1 VLIFGSTT
9 AGERFLENG
18 KTVKGSS
25 KKKSDEFS
33 NPFLTQEVKIHSSPA
48 QTVFENGYEK
58 CDSALHSLSVVLPA
72 VLKSDNEIMTVNG
85 AVDHLINNA
94 FANLRNESARLKKI
108 AEDNGIEIGRVNYT
122 NVTTYQAKITCN
134 KSGQYLQMIRELDR
148 LIELVHSTWLAGF
161 IADDAK
167 GALERQWRRKTLGV
181 SAEIS
186 AILARAFSAAQ
197 KLKHD
202 AQAESDQ
209 AATDSLADEVEET
222 PKKKSRKTKTQT
234 PDSTEASTPLMGEDA
249 GLAEQSTKENG
260 LVTATL

>member
-1 VLIFGSTT
+1 M
-9 AGERFLENG
+9 ENG
-18 KTVKGSS
+18 KAVKGAPR
-25 KKKSDEFS
+25 KKSDEFS

-48 QTVFENGYEK
+48 QAVFENGFEK
-58 CDSALHSLSVVLPA
+58 CDSALRSLSVVLPA

-94 FANLRNESARLKKI
+94 FVNLRNESARLKKI
-108 AEDNGIEIGRVNYT
+108 AEDNGIEIGRVSYT
-122 NVTTYQAKITCN
+122 NITTYQAKITCN

-148 LIELVHSTWLAGF
+148 LMELVHSTWLAGF

-181 SAEIS
+181 SAEIT

-197 KLKHD
+197 KLKHEV
-202 AQAESDQ
+202 QAEPGQ
-209 AATDSLADEVEET
+209 AAADSPADEVVET
-222 PKKKSRKTKTQT
+222 PKKKTRKTKTQA

-249 GLAEQSTKENG
+249 GLAEQATKDDA
-260 LVTATL
+260 LVAAVL

>member
-1 VLIFGSTT
+1 
-9 AGERFLENG
+9 LENG
-18 KTVKGSS
+18 KAVKSAPR
-25 KKKSDEFS
+25 KKADEFS
-33 NPFLTQEVKIHSSPA
+33 NPFLTQDVKIHSSPA
-48 QTVFENGYEK
+48 QAVFENGYEK
-58 CDSALHSLSVVLPA
+58 CDSALRSLSVVLPA

-148 LIELVHSTWLAGF
+148 LMELVHSTWLAGF

-181 SAEIS
+181 SAEIT

-202 AQAESDQ
+202 VQAESGQ
-209 AATDSLADEVEET
+209 AVTESPAIEVAET
-222 PKKKSRKTKTQT
+222 PKKKTRKTKTQT
-234 PDSTEASTPLMGEDA
+234 PDSTEASTPLVGEDA
-249 GLAEQSTKENG
+249 GLAEKATKEEE
-260 LVTATL
+260 LVAATLSS

>member
-1 VLIFGSTT
+1 M
-9 AGERFLENG
+9 A
-18 KTVKGSS
+18 
-25 KKKSDEFS
+25 
-33 NPFLTQEVKIHSSPA
+33 
-48 QTVFENGYEK
+48 
-58 CDSALHSLSVVLPA
+58 
-72 VLKSDNEIMTVNG
+72 VNG

-122 NVTTYQAKITCN
+122 NITAYQAKITCN

-148 LIELVHSTWLAGF
+148 LMELVHSTWLAGF

-181 SAEIS
+181 SAEIT

-202 AQAESDQ
+202 APAESGQ
-209 AATDSLADEVEET
+209 AATDSPAVEVAES
-222 PKKKSRKTKTQT
+222 PKKKTRKAKTQT
-234 PDSTEASTPLMGEDA
+234 PDSTETSTPLMGEDV
-249 GLAEQSTKENG
+249 GLAEQATKEEN
-260 LVTATL
+260 LMAATL

>member
-1 VLIFGSTT
+1 
-9 AGERFLENG
+9 LENV
-18 KTVKGSS
+18 KTVKGAPR
-25 KKKSDEFS
+25 KKADEFS
-33 NPFLTQEVKIHSSPA
+33 NPFLTQDVKIHSSPA
-48 QTVFENGYEK
+48 QAVFENGYEK
-58 CDSALHSLSVVLPA
+58 CDSALRSLSVVLPA
-72 VLKSDNEIMTVNG
+72 VLKNDNEIMTVNG

-108 AEDNGIEIGRVNYT
+108 AEDNGIEIGRVNYS

-148 LIELVHSTWLAGF
+148 LMELVHSTWLAGF

-181 SAEIS
+181 SAEFT

-202 AQAESDQ
+202 AQAEPGQ
-209 AATDSLADEVEET
+209 AATESPADEAAET
-222 PKKKSRKTKTQT
+222 PKKKTRKMQAKT
-234 PDSTEASTPLMGEDA
+234 PDSAEAIASSPLDDAVFAECTTNDDGVAASTC
-249 GLAEQSTKENG
+249 
-260 LVTATL
+260 

>member
-1 VLIFGSTT
+1 MTR
-9 AGERFLENG
+9 APKR
-18 KTVKGSS
+18 
-25 KKKSDEFS
+25 KSDEFS

-48 QTVFENGYEK
+48 QAVFENGYEK

-72 VLKSDNEIMTVNG
+72 VLKNDSEIMAVNG
-85 AVDHLINNA
+85 AVDHLINNT

-108 AEDNGIEIGRVNYT
+108 SEDNGIVIGRVNYT
-122 NVTTYQAKITCN
+122 NITTYQAKITCN

-148 LIELVHSTWLAGF
+148 LMELVHSTWLAGF

-186 AILARAFSAAQ
+186 AILARAFSSAQ
-197 KLKHD
+197 KLKHY

-209 AATDSLADEVEET
+209 SATDSPADEAVER
-222 PKKKSRKTKTQT
+222 PKKKTRKTKTQT
-234 PDSTEASTPLMGEDA
+234 PDSAEAITPLMGEDA
-249 GLAEQSTKENG
+249 GHVEQATNEDG

>member
-1 VLIFGSTT
+1 M
-9 AGERFLENG
+9 ENG
-18 KTVKGSS
+18 KAVKGAP
-25 KKKSDEFS
+25 KRKSDEFS

-48 QTVFENGYEK
+48 QAVFENGFEK
-58 CDSALHSLSVVLPA
+58 CDSALRSLSVVLPA

-94 FANLRNESARLKKI
+94 FVNLRNESARLKKI

-122 NVTTYQAKITCN
+122 NVTAYQAKITCN

-148 LIELVHSTWLAGF
+148 LMELVHSTWLAGF

-197 KLKHD
+197 KLRHD
-202 AQAESDQ
+202 AQAEPDK
-209 AATDSLADEVEET
+209 AATDNPADEVAET
-222 PKKKSRKTKTQT
+222 PKKKTRKTKTQT
-234 PDSTEASTPLMGEDA
+234 PDSAEASTPSPVDDA
-249 GLAEQSTKENG
+249 ALAEPPATKDDG
-260 LVTATL
+260 LVATTFQCSPS

>member
-1 VLIFGSTT
+1 
-9 AGERFLENG
+9 LENG
-18 KTVKGSS
+18 KAVKGAPR
-25 KKKSDEFS
+25 KKADEFS
-33 NPFLTQEVKIHSSPA
+33 NPFLTQDVKIHSSPA
-48 QTVFENGYEK
+48 QAVFKNGYEK
-58 CDSALHSLSVVLPA
+58 CDSALRSLSVVLPA
-72 VLKSDNEIMTVNG
+72 VLKNDNEIMTVNG

-134 KSGQYLQMIRELDR
+134 KSCQYLQMIRELDR
-148 LIELVHSTWLAGF
+148 LMELVHSTWLAGF

-186 AILARAFSAAQ
+186 AILVRAFSAAQ

-202 AQAESDQ
+202 PQAEPGQ
-209 AATDSLADEVEET
+209 AATESPADEVAET
-222 PKKKSRKTKTQT
+222 PKKKSRKIQTKT
-234 PDSTEASTPLMGEDA
+234 PDSAETSTPLMDEDA
-249 GLAEQSTKENG
+249 GLVKQSTEENR

>member
-1 VLIFGSTT
+1 M
-9 AGERFLENG
+9 ENG
-18 KTVKGSS
+18 KAVKGAT
-25 KKKSDEFS
+25 KRKSDEFS

-48 QTVFENGYEK
+48 QAVFENGFEK
-58 CDSALHSLSVVLPA
+58 CDSALRSLSVVLPA
-72 VLKSDNEIMTVNG
+72 VLKSDNEVMTVNG

-94 FANLRNESARLKKI
+94 FVNLRNESARLKKI

-122 NVTTYQAKITCN
+122 NVTAYQAKITCN

-148 LIELVHSTWLAGF
+148 LMELVHSTWLAGF

-197 KLKHD
+197 RIKHD
-202 AQAESDQ
+202 AQAESVQ
-209 AATDSLADEVEET
+209 EATDSPAEEVVEA

-234 PDSTEASTPLMGEDA
+234 PDSAEAITPSPNENVDLVEPT
-249 GLAEQSTKENG
+249 TKDDG
-260 LVTATL
+260 LVATTL

>member
-1 VLIFGSTT
+1 V
-9 AGERFLENG
+9 ENG
-18 KTVKGSS
+18 KAVKGAT
-25 KKKSDEFS
+25 KRKADEFS

-48 QTVFENGYEK
+48 QAVFENGFEK
-58 CDSALHSLSVVLPA
+58 CDSALRSLSVVLPA
-72 VLKSDNEIMTVNG
+72 VLKSDNEVMTVNG

-94 FANLRNESARLKKI
+94 FVNLRNESVRLKKI

-122 NVTTYQAKITCN
+122 NVTAYQAKITCN

-148 LIELVHSTWLAGF
+148 LMELVHSTWLAGF

-186 AILARAFSAAQ
+186 AILARAFSASQ

-202 AQAESDQ
+202 AQAEPGQ
-209 AATDSLADEVEET
+209 AITESPAEEVVEA
-222 PKKKSRKTKTQT
+222 PKKKTRKSKTQI
-234 PDSTEASTPLMGEDA
+234 PDSAEAITSSPADDA
-249 GLAEQSTKENG
+249 ALAEPATKEDG
-260 LVTATL
+260 LVATTP

>member
-1 VLIFGSTT
+1 M
-9 AGERFLENG
+9 END
-18 KTVKGSS
+18 KAVKGVPRR
-25 KKKSDEFS
+25 KSDEFS

-48 QTVFENGYEK
+48 QAVFENGFEK
-58 CDSALHSLSVVLPA
+58 CDSALRSLSVVLPA
-72 VLKSDNEIMTVNG
+72 VLKSDNEILTVNG

-94 FANLRNESARLKKI
+94 FVNLRNESARLKKI

-122 NVTTYQAKITCN
+122 NVTAYQAKITCN

-148 LIELVHSTWLAGF
+148 LMELVHSTWLAGF

-197 KLKHD
+197 KFRHD
-202 AQAESDQ
+202 AQAESGQ
-209 AATDSLADEVEET
+209 AATDNPADEVKVET
-222 PKKKSRKTKTQT
+222 PKKKPRKAKVQI
-234 PDSTEASTPLMGEDA
+234 PDSAETIASLLADEAGITVPATTGDT
-249 GLAEQSTKENG
+249 LAA
-260 LVTATL
+260 ATL

>member
-1 VLIFGSTT
+1 M
-9 AGERFLENG
+9 ENG
-18 KTVKGSS
+18 KSVKGAPR
-25 KKKSDEFS
+25 KKADEFS

-48 QTVFENGYEK
+48 QAVFENGFEK
-58 CDSALHSLSVVLPA
+58 CDSALRSLSVVLPA

-85 AVDHLINNA
+85 AVDNLINNA
-94 FANLRNESARLKKI
+94 FVNLRNESARLKKI

-122 NVTTYQAKITCN
+122 NITTYQAKITCN

-148 LIELVHSTWLAGF
+148 LMELVHSTWLAGF

-181 SAEIS
+181 SAEIT

-202 AQAESDQ
+202 AQAEPGQ
-209 AATDSLADEVEET
+209 AATENQADEVAET
-222 PKKKSRKTKTQT
+222 SKKKTRKTKIQT

-249 GLAEQSTKENG
+249 GLAETAMKEND
-260 LVTATL
+260 LVVATL

>member
-1 VLIFGSTT
+1 MTR
-9 AGERFLENG
+9 APKR
-18 KTVKGSS
+18 
-25 KKKSDEFS
+25 KSDEFS

-48 QTVFENGYEK
+48 QAVFENGFDK

-72 VLKSDNEIMTVNG
+72 VLKNDHEIMTVNS

-94 FANLRNESARLKKI
+94 IANLRNESARLKKI

-148 LIELVHSTWLAGF
+148 LMELVHSTWLAGF

-167 GALERQWRRKTLGV
+167 GALERQWRRKTMGI

-209 AATDSLADEVEET
+209 AATDSPVDELVES
-222 PKKKSRKTKTQT
+222 PKKKSRKTKPQT
-234 PDSTEASTPLMGEDA
+234 SNSAEVMASSPLDDAVVDSS
-249 GLAEQSTKENG
+249 
-260 LVTATL
+260 

>member
-1 VLIFGSTT
+1 M
-9 AGERFLENG
+9 ENG
-18 KTVKGSS
+18 KTVTGAPKR
-25 KKKSDEFS
+25 KSDEFS
-33 NPFLTQEVKIHSSPA
+33 NPFLAQEVKIHSSPA
-48 QTVFENGYEK
+48 QSVFENGYEK

-72 VLKSDNEIMTVNG
+72 VLKSDTEIMTVNG

-148 LIELVHSTWLAGF
+148 LMELVHSTWLAGF
-161 IADDAK
+161 IADDAR

-202 AQAESDQ
+202 AQAKSDQ
-209 AATDSLADEVEET
+209 AATDSPADEAVER
-222 PKKKSRKTKTQT
+222 PKKKSRKVKTRT
-234 PDSTEASTPLMGEDA
+234 PDSAVAIVSSSLDDA
-249 GLAEQSTKENG
+249 VLSERTTNDDS
-260 LVTATL
+260 VVATTCY

>member
-1 VLIFGSTT
+1 M
-9 AGERFLENG
+9 ENG
-18 KTVKGSS
+18 KAVKGAPR
-25 KKKSDEFS
+25 KKSDEFS

-48 QTVFENGYEK
+48 QAVFENGYEK
-58 CDSALHSLSVVLPA
+58 CDSALRSLSVVLPA
-72 VLKSDNEIMTVNG
+72 VLKSDNEVMTVNG

-94 FANLRNESARLKKI
+94 FVNLRNESARLKKI

-134 KSGQYLQMIRELDR
+134 KSGQYLQMIRELDK
-148 LIELVHSTWLAGF
+148 LMELVHSTWLAGF

-181 SAEIS
+181 SAEIT

-202 AQAESDQ
+202 IQAEPDQ
-209 AATDSLADEVEET
+209 AATDNSADEAVEK
-222 PKKKSRKTKTQT
+222 PKKKLRKTKIQT
-234 PDSTEASTPLMGEDA
+234 SDSSVAIALSPFDNVV
-249 GLAEQSTKENG
+249 LAERTTNDDD
-260 LVTATL
+260 LVAATL

>member
-1 VLIFGSTT
+1 V
-9 AGERFLENG
+9 ENG
-18 KTVKGSS
+18 KTKTGAP
-25 KKKSDEFS
+25 KRKSDEFS

-48 QTVFENGYEK
+48 QAAFENGYEK

-72 VLKSDNEIMTVNG
+72 VLKSDNEIMTVNS

-108 AEDNGIEIGRVNYT
+108 AEDNGIEIGRVNYS

-148 LIELVHSTWLAGF
+148 LMELVHSTWLAGF
-161 IADDAK
+161 IADDVK

-209 AATDSLADEVEET
+209 AATDSSVDETVET
-222 PKKKSRKTKTQT
+222 PKKKSRKTKAQT
-234 PDSTEASTPLMGEDA
+234 SDSTAAISSLPLDDAVLVERTTNDDGVAST
-249 GLAEQSTKENG
+249 TF
-260 LVTATL
+260 

>member
-1 VLIFGSTT
+1 M
-9 AGERFLENG
+9 ENG
-18 KTVKGSS
+18 KAVKGAT
-25 KKKSDEFS
+25 KRKADEFS

-48 QTVFENGYEK
+48 QAVFENGYEK
-58 CDSALHSLSVVLPA
+58 CDSALRSLSVVLPA

-94 FANLRNESARLKKI
+94 FVNLRNESARLKKI

-148 LIELVHSTWLAGF
+148 LMELVHSTWLAGF

-186 AILARAFSAAQ
+186 AILARAFTAAQ

-202 AQAESDQ
+202 AQAESGH
-209 AATDSLADEVEET
+209 AATEIPADEVVEI
-222 PKKKSRKTKTQT
+222 PKKKSRKTKTKT
-234 PDSTEASTPLMGEDA
+234 PDSTETSTPLMGEDA
-249 GLAEQSTKENG
+249 CLAEQATKDDG
-260 LVTATL
+260 LMAATL

>member
-1 VLIFGSTT
+1 M
-9 AGERFLENG
+9 ENG
-18 KTVKGSS
+18 KAVKGAPR
-25 KKKSDEFS
+25 KKADEFS

-48 QTVFENGYEK
+48 QAVFENGYEK
-58 CDSALHSLSVVLPA
+58 CDSALRSLSVVLPA

-122 NVTTYQAKITCN
+122 NVTAYQAKITCN

-148 LIELVHSTWLAGF
+148 LMELVHSTWLAGF

-202 AQAESDQ
+202 AQAEFAQ
-209 AATDSLADEVEET
+209 AATDSPAEEVVEA
-222 PKKKSRKTKTQT
+222 PKKKSRKTKSNT
-234 PDSTEASTPLMGEDA
+234 PDSAEENAPSPGEAA
-249 GLAEQSTKENG
+249 VLAEQATKDDD
-260 LVTATL
+260 LVATTF

>member
-1 VLIFGSTT
+1 M
-9 AGERFLENG
+9 ENG
-18 KTVKGSS
+18 KAVKGAPR
-25 KKKSDEFS
+25 KKSDEFS

-48 QTVFENGYEK
+48 QAVFENGFEK
-58 CDSALHSLSVVLPA
+58 CDSALRSLSVVLPA

-94 FANLRNESARLKKI
+94 FVNLRNESARLKKI

-122 NVTTYQAKITCN
+122 NITTYQAKITCN

-148 LIELVHSTWLAGF
+148 LMELVHSTWLAGF
-161 IADDAK
+161 IADDVK

-181 SAEIS
+181 SAEIT

-202 AQAESDQ
+202 VQVEPVQ
-209 AATDSLADEVEET
+209 AAADSPAVEVAEIS
-222 PKKKSRKTKTQT
+222 KKKTRKTKTLT

-249 GLAEQSTKENG
+249 GLAETTMKEND
-260 LVTATL
+260 LVVATL

>member
-1 VLIFGSTT
+1 M
-9 AGERFLENG
+9 ENS
-18 KTVKGSS
+18 KAVKGAT
-25 KKKSDEFS
+25 KRKSDEFS

-48 QTVFENGYEK
+48 QAVFENGFEK
-58 CDSALHSLSVVLPA
+58 CDSALRSLSVVLPA

-94 FANLRNESARLKKI
+94 FVNLRNESARLKKI

-122 NVTTYQAKITCN
+122 NVTAYQAKITCN
-134 KSGQYLQMIRELDR
+134 KSGQYLQMIRELDK
-148 LIELVHSTWLAGF
+148 LMELVHSTWLAGF

-181 SAEIS
+181 SAEIT

-202 AQAESDQ
+202 VQAESSQ
-209 AATDSLADEVEET
+209 AVTESPAEEVAET
-222 PKKKSRKTKTQT
+222 PKKKTRKTKTQS
-234 PDSTEASTPLMGEDA
+234 PDSAEAIASSPVGNA
-249 GLAEQSTKENG
+249 GLAVPATKEDG
-260 LVTATL
+260 LVATTP

>member
-1 VLIFGSTT
+1 M
-9 AGERFLENG
+9 ENG
-18 KTVKGSS
+18 KAVKGAPR
-25 KKKSDEFS
+25 KKADEFS

-48 QTVFENGYEK
+48 QAVFENGFEK
-58 CDSALHSLSVVLPA
+58 CDSALRSLSVVLPA
-72 VLKSDNEIMTVNG
+72 VLKSDNEVMTVNG

-122 NVTTYQAKITCN
+122 NVTAYQAKITCN

-148 LIELVHSTWLAGF
+148 LMELVHSTWLAGF

-181 SAEIS
+181 SAEIT

-202 AQAESDQ
+202 VQVEPEQ
-209 AATDSLADEVEET
+209 AATEIPAEEVVVEA
-222 PKKKSRKTKTQT
+222 PKKKTRKTKTQT
-234 PDSTEASTPLMGEDA
+234 PDSAETVASSLADDA
-249 GLAEQSTKENG
+249 AIAETATKEG
-260 LVTATL
+260 DLVATTL

>member
-1 VLIFGSTT
+1 M
-9 AGERFLENG
+9 ENG
-18 KTVKGSS
+18 KAVKGAS

-48 QTVFENGYEK
+48 QAVFENGYDK

-122 NVTTYQAKITCN
+122 NITTYQAKITCN

-148 LIELVHSTWLAGF
+148 LMELVHSTWLAGF

-202 AQAESDQ
+202 AQAESGR
-209 AATDSLADEVEET
+209 AATDSSADEVIGT
-222 PKKKSRKTKTQT
+222 PKKKSRNAKIQA
-234 PDSTEASTPLMGEDA
+234 PDSAVAIASSPLDDA
-249 GLAEQSTKENG
+249 VLSERTTNHDGVA
-260 LVTATL
+260 ATNS

>member
-1 VLIFGSTT
+1 M
-9 AGERFLENG
+9 ENG
-18 KTVKGSS
+18 KAVKGAT
-25 KKKSDEFS
+25 KRKSDEFS

-48 QTVFENGYEK
+48 QAVFENGYEK
-58 CDSALHSLSVVLPA
+58 CDSALRSLSVVLPA
-72 VLKSDNEIMTVNG
+72 VLKSDNEVTTVNG

-122 NVTTYQAKITCN
+122 NVTAYQAKITCN

-148 LIELVHSTWLAGF
+148 LMELVHSTWLAGF

-181 SAEIS
+181 SAEIT

-202 AQAESDQ
+202 VQAESGQ
-209 AATDSLADEVEET
+209 AATEIPAEEVVVEA
-222 PKKKSRKTKTQT
+222 PKKKTRKTKTQT
-234 PDSTEASTPLMGEDA
+234 PDSAETVASSLADDA
-249 GLAEQSTKENG
+249 GLAERATKEDG
-260 LVTATL
+260 LVATTSE

>member
-1 VLIFGSTT
+1 MD
-9 AGERFLENG
+9 NG
-18 KTVKGSS
+18 KAVKDAPRR
-25 KKKSDEFS
+25 KADEFS

-48 QTVFENGYEK
+48 QAVFENGYEK
-58 CDSALHSLSVVLPA
+58 CDSALRSLSVVLPA
-72 VLKSDNEIMTVNG
+72 VLKSDNEIMTVNST
-85 AVDHLINNA
+85 VDHLINNA

-122 NVTTYQAKITCN
+122 NITTFQAKITCN

-148 LIELVHSTWLAGF
+148 LMELVHSTWLAGF

-197 KLKHD
+197 KPKHD
-202 AQAESDQ
+202 AQAESDR
-209 AATDSLADEVEET
+209 AAMDSPADEAVERLN
-222 PKKKSRKTKTQT
+222 KKSRKTKTKA
-234 PDSTEASTPLMGEDA
+234 PDSAEAISSSPLGDA
-249 GLAEQSTKENG
+249 VLAECTMNDDG
-260 LVTATL
+260 VMATTC